1 MKKLILLIFPV
12 ISSLNILISQNKNIE
27 KNFSVKK
34 MYQIHFDGLPRTLE
48 LVEMPN
54 GEFEGHF
61 KIKLDRENKNITQ
74 KIQREVPMTKNDA
87 KELMLMLENM
97 GIETIASCEENN
109 DCKEFLHADFT
120 TFKINTPKNKR
131 QYSFYNLSDL
141 DLKNEKP
148 ENRRQAQQI
157 LNYIDKRLDFKIEYQ
172 KIKKELPSGRYS
184 YFSGND
190 VYSFEIK

>member
-109 DCKEFLHADFT
+109 DCKEFLDADFT

-172 KIKKELPSGRYS
+172 KIKKEHQVADIATLAETL
-184 YFSGND
+184 FI
-190 VYSFEIK
+190 VLK